1 MTCFAIAIVEMYP
14 SFDSPYCHPEE
25 GVRPARDSLAGRLTK
40 DLLQHRLIPKL
51 LALNR
56 RNRRHVCA
64 HKGRPYKGQG
74 ESRQGGDDEEAIMRV
89 GQTFLSA
96 CIALC
101 RRWVRANVIGAYL
114 ALRTAE
120 QTGDSSAA
128 LRMTCFAIA
137 IVEMYPSFDSPYC
150 HPEEDVRPARESSA
164 GRLTKDLPRHRMIP
178 SLLALNRRNRRHVCA
193 HTVRPRWRVC

>member
-1 MTCFAIAIVEMYP
+1 MDSRTDGRFFDFAQNDMLCNNHWRNLSVTP
-14 SFDSPYCHPEE
+14 SFDCHPEE
-25 GVRPARDSLAGRLTK
+25 AVRPTRDSLAGGAPTRDAPTRTWESHGK
-40 DLLQHRLIPKL
+40 VETMRNACEGGVDIP
-51 LALNR
+51 
-56 RNRRHVCA
+56 V
-64 HKGRPYKGQG
+64 
-74 ESRQGGDDEEAIMRV
+74 
-89 GQTFLSA
+89 
-96 CIALC
+96 C
-101 RRWVRANVIGAYL
+101 RRQCRRSPRANVISAYL

-137 IVEMYPSFDSPYC
+137 IVEMYPSFVSPYC

-164 GRLTKDLPRHRMIP
+164 GRLTKDLLRHRLIP